1 MARFLLRRLAQA
13 LVVLLAMSFA
23 TYGLIGLM
31 PGDPLDLML
40 ASSPG
45 ATPETI
51 ARMRAIYGLDQPL
64 LLRYWHWLQAALGGD
79 LGTSRLHAQPV
90 LHVLAPALGRTC
102 WLMLTSFALSVALAF
117 LLGMV
122 AARRPG
128 GWTDTLVSLLSL
140 GGISVPVFWLALVLI
155 LVFAVQLH
163 WLPASGAMG
172 EGGAAWRHLI
182 LPVATLTLAT
192 TGGFTRYVRAALIE
206 ALRMDHVRTAR
217 AKGAGEGRVT
227 LVHALRP
234 ALIPIVTV
242 MALQFGTLFS
252 GALITETMFGIQ
264 GMGKLI
270 YDAIQGNDFNLALV
284 GLLFAATVTLA
295 STLAADLLYAW
306 LDPRVSLR

>member
-1 MARFLLRRLAQA
+1 MARFALRRLAQA
-13 LVVLLAMSFA
+13 LAVLLALSFA

-31 PGDPLDLML
+31 PGDPLDTML
-40 ASSPG
+40 ASTPG
-45 ATPETI
+45 ATPETV
-51 ARMRAIYGLDQPL
+51 ARLRAIYGLDQPL
-64 LLRYWHWLQAALGGD
+64 LLRYWRWLAAALGGD
-79 LGTSRLHAQPV
+79 LGESRLHHQPV

-102 WLMLTSFALSVALAF
+102 WLMLASFALSVALSLA
-117 LLGMV
+117 LGIL

-128 GWTDTLVSLLSL
+128 GWMDALVSLVSL
-140 GGISVPVFWLALVLI
+140 GGASVPPFWLALVLI

-163 WLPASGAMG
+163 WLPASGAG
-172 EGGAAWRHLI
+172 EGGWRERV

-192 TGGFTRYVRAALIE
+192 AGGFTRYVRAALVE

-217 AKGAGEGRVT
+217 AKGVAEARVV

-234 ALIPIVTV
+234 ALIPVVTV

-252 GALITETMFGIQ
+252 GALITETMFGIE

-270 YDAIQGNDFNLALV
+270 YDAIQGNDFNLALA
-284 GLLFAATVTLA
+284 GLLAAAAVTLA

-306 LDPRVSLR
+306 LDPRVCLR